1 MQIQNHKK
9 VLIGMILIT
18 LFMSLSVLNA
28 ENPDNISSDQITSQD
43 INNYDNS
50 IDQGTISTNINK
62 EIKQSSNSIKKKYF
76 SYNK

>member
-1 MQIQNHKK
+1 
-9 VLIGMILIT
+9 MILIT

-28 ENPDNISSDQITSQD
+28 ENTDNISSDQITSQD

-62 EIKQSSNSIKKKYF
+62 EIKQSSNSIKKILLI
-76 SYNK
+76 